1 MAKAVFNRRVK
12 GSGRC
17 RQLPS
22 GRWQAKIKG
31 TDDIYYPATQTFV
44 TKMDAEA
51 WLAAQLRDL
60 KIGHWVSPNNQA
72 QSGTLAEYSVN
83 WLATRNVRPRVLI
96 EYQRDLTNRILP
108 DLGDVLL
115 ERMTPAMI
123 NKWFAKQDS
132 KHPSARAHA
141 YDTLRNMLNTAVDE
155 NVITVNPC
163 KIKGASKSKTPRKS
177 RPATLDEVGVMVDH
191 MPDRYKAMLLIAV
204 WCGLR
209 FGEIT
214 ELRRKDID
222 LDEGV
227 IRIRRA
233 VVKVG
238 SNFIVGETKSE
249 AGVRDVDIPPHL
261 FGVIQAHLDEHVAP
275 GSDALLFPSMKDPAR
290 HMSQSTL
297 TKVYYPAREAA
308 GRPDLRWHDLRH
320 TGATLAAVT
329 GATLADLMER
339 LGHSTVQA
347 AMIYQHA
354 AQGRGKEIAAKLS
367 EIARVQSETAAPHF

>member
-1 MAKAVFNRRVK
+1 MGGSDTTAASSS
-12 GSGRC
+12 SGR
-17 RQLPS
+17 
-22 GRWQAKIKG
+22 
-31 TDDIYYPATQTFV
+31 
-44 TKMDAEA
+44 
-51 WLAAQLRDL
+51 
-60 KIGHWVSPNNQA
+60 
-72 QSGTLAEYSVN
+72 
-83 WLATRNVRPRVLI
+83 RVLI

-108 DLGDVLL
+108 DLGDVLV
-115 ERMTPAMI
+115 ERITPAMI
-123 NKWFAKQDS
+123 NKWFAKQDVQ
-132 KHPSARAHA
+132 HPSARAHA

-155 NVITVNPC
+155 DVIAVNPC

-177 RPATLDEVGVMVDH
+177 RPATLEEVGVMVLH
-191 MPDRYKAMLLIAV
+191 LPDRYKAMLLIAV

-233 VVKVG
+233 VVKLG
-238 SNFIVGETKSE
+238 PDFIVGETKSE

-261 FGVIQAHLDEHVAP
+261 LDIIQAHLDEHVAP
-275 GSDALLFPSMKDPAR
+275 GSDALLFSSMKDPAR

-320 TGATLAAVT
+320 TGATLAAAT
-329 GATLADLMER
+329 GATLADLMAR
-339 LGHSTVQA
+339 LGHSTVHA

-367 EIARVQSETAAPHF
+367 EIALDEAGER

>member
-1 MAKAVFNRRVK
+1 
-12 GSGRC
+12 
-17 RQLPS
+17 
-22 GRWQAKIKG
+22 
-31 TDDIYYPATQTFV
+31 
-44 TKMDAEA
+44 MDGEA
-51 WLAAQLRDL
+51 WLAEQLRDL
-60 KIGHWVSPNNQA
+60 KIGQWEAPNNQA
-72 QSGTLAEYSVN
+72 EFGTLAEYSAN

-96 EYQRDLTNRILP
+96 EYRRDLTNRILP
-108 DLGDVLL
+108 DLGDVLMVRL
-115 ERMTPAMI
+115 TPAMI
-123 NKWFAKQDS
+123 SRWFTKQDAQ
-132 KHPSARAHA
+132 HPSARAHA

-155 NVITVNPC
+155 DVIAVNPC
-163 KIKGASKSKTPRKS
+163 KIKGASKSSTPRKS

-222 LDEGV
+222 LDDGV
-227 IRIRRA
+227 IRVRRA

-238 SNFIVGETKSE
+238 SDFIVGETKSE
-249 AGVRDVDIPPHL
+249 AGVRDVDVPPHL
-261 FGVIQAHLDEHVAP
+261 FGVIQTHLDDHVAK

-320 TGATLAAVT
+320 TGATLAAVA

-354 AQGRGKEIAAKLS
+354 AQGRGKEIAARLS
-367 EIARVQSETAAPHF
+367 EIAEG

>member
-1 MAKAVFNRRVK
+1 MAKTVIKRRPK

-22 GRWQAKIKG
+22 GRWQVKIKG
-31 TDDIYYPATQTFV
+31 TDGLYYPAPQTFT
-44 TKMDAEA
+44 TKMDGEA
-51 WLAAQLRDL
+51 WLAEQLRDL
-60 KIGHWVSPNNQA
+60 KIGKWEAPNNQA
-72 QSGTLAEYSVN
+72 EFGTLAEYSEN

-96 EYQRDLTNRILP
+96 EYRRDLTNRILP
-108 DLGDVLL
+108 DLGDVLVQ
-115 ERMTPAMI
+115 RITPAMV
-123 NKWFAKQDS
+123 NRWFTKQDS

-155 NVITVNPC
+155 DVIAVNPC
-163 KIKGASKSKTPRKS
+163 KIKGASKSSAPRKS

-191 MPDRYKAMLLIAV
+191 MPDRYKSMLLIAV

-214 ELRRKDID
+214 ELRRNDVD
-222 LDEGV
+222 LDDGV

-238 SNFIVGETKSE
+238 HDFIVGETKSE
-249 AGVRDVDIPPHL
+249 AGVRDVDVPPHL
-261 FGVIQAHLDEHVAP
+261 FGVIQTHLDDHVAK
-275 GSDALLFPSMKDPAR
+275 GGDALLFPSMKDPAR

-297 TKVYYPAREAA
+297 TKVYYPARQAA

-320 TGATLAAVT
+320 TGATLAAVA

-354 AQGRGKEIAAKLS
+354 AQGRGKEIAARLS
-367 EIARVQSETAAPHF
+367 EIAKG